1 MKKISFIKILEKKEQ
16 LQINKIVSIIKQS
29 ILNNNQNIK
38 NLKILNNYYIEYSIK
53 LNKEKKLGI
62 TCEIW
67 NNYANFLNILK
78 IGVIDKQNEVNR
90 LKKSISNYNN
100 KFLILQKKIDK
111 WTLLQSKVDDRV
123 LKRKKILNYQSYNE
137 LLQRIIFSTRYAL
150 NVK

>member
-1 MKKISFIKILEKKEQ
+1 MKKTSFIKILEKKEQ

-38 NLKILNNYYIEYSIK
+38 NLEILNNYYIEYSIK

-90 LKKSISNYNN
+90 LKKLISNYNN
-100 KFLILQKKIDK
+100 KFLTLQKKIDK
-111 WTLLQSKVDDRV
+111 WTLLQSKVDNRV
-123 LKRKKILNYQSYNE
+123 LKRKKMLNYQSYNE